1 MKNGGESLQERSPVR
16 PVLSPLPIEYTSVK
30 FGIENYVSPW
40 IQSEDVEEV
49 SKECRYVDSS
59 KELSRDNAAFNCCSQ
74 DWHYI
79 KGSEGEN
86 SDNVE
91 VALAGIHHNDLD
103 AIEEQQD
110 EDAKDEEW

>member
-1 MKNGGESLQERSPVR
+1 MAYYLVMKNGGESLQERSPVR

-59 KELSRDNAAFNCCSQ
+59 R
-74 DWHYI
+74 
-79 KGSEGEN
+79 N
-86 SDNVE
+86 SPETMQHSIV
-91 VALAGIHHNDLD
+91 VLKTGTI
-103 AIEEQQD
+103 
-110 EDAKDEEW
+110 